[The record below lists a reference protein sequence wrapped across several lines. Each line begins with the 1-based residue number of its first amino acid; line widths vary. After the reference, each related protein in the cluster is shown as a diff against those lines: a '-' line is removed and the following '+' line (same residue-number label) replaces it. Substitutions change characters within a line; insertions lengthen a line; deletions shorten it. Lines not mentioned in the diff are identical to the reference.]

1 MFNAAESTKERVQAY
16 REALEQEIA
25 GYEARITRIELG
37 RQDPL
42 VDGSARLTPKEAIQ
56 ERIKQCKA
64 EIARVA
70 KAPAGRR
77 KGKSASDDDA
87 ELPEG
92 ADEDASSRDG

>member
-42 VDGSARLTPKEAIQ
+42 VDGSARLTPEEAVQQIQ
-56 ERIKQCKA
+56 ERIRQCKA

-77 KGKSASDDDA
+77 KGKPASDD
-87 ELPEG
+87 
-92 ADEDASSRDG
+92 DASSRDG